1 MKKTCVHKG
10 IGSNKTKDEC
20 VPKKSEAIEHPKRYV
35 KNGIEVWEIEK
46 AFAAPEDKHIPH
58 FVEHLR
64 FGAVEYI
71 LRTWDKNGIADIK
84 KARFLLD
91 RIIKEMEEEGSEKE

>member
-1 MKKTCVHKG
+1 M
-10 IGSNKTKDEC
+10 NKTSKKN
-20 VPKKSEAIEHPKRYV
+20 VPQKAEAIEHPNRYV

-46 AFAAPEDKHIPH
+46 AFAAPEEKHIPH

-64 FGAVEYI
+64 FGAIEYI
-71 LRTWDKNGIADIK
+71 LRCHDKNGIADLK

-91 RIIKEMEEEGSEKE
+91 RIIKEMENEKEA

>member
-1 MKKTCVHKG
+1 MKKTES
-10 IGSNKTKDEC
+10 IAPS
-20 VPKKSEAIEHPKRYV
+20 KKAEAIEHPNRYL

-46 AFAAPEDKHIPH
+46 AFAAPEEKHIPH

-64 FGAVEYI
+64 FGAIEYI
-71 LRTWDKNGIADIK
+71 LRCHDKNGIADLK

-91 RIIKEMEEEGSEKE
+91 RIIMEMEHSL